1 MTAMDL
7 VTLAQQQPTVPGT
20 GNVRDWILN
29 NIVPLLLL
37 TVALLLLW
45 LGGGKG
51 DNAGVMRR
59 LGGVLDT
66 LGISSDGRVGTFA
79 WNSARHLELYYA
91 VPLVGAV
98 LHTINVRLFPEQIA
112 YVTNHAADKV
122 VFFDAEV
129 ADRLAEAFTELLG
142 GRLDVLIE
150 ALHLLVRDPEGAA
163 VMGKAARRAALTR
176 YGLERFLADWDALL
190 EEVRTR

>member
-20 GNVRDWILN
+20 GNVRDWILD

-59 LGGVLDT
+59 LGGVIVALAIIGLAVTTDAGANIGQW
-66 LGISSDGRVGTFA
+66 LAGLFVG
-79 WNSARHLELYYA
+79 
-91 VPLVGAV
+91 G
-98 LHTINVRLFPEQIA
+98 
-112 YVTNHAADKV
+112 
-122 VFFDAEV
+122 
-129 ADRLAEAFTELLG
+129 
-142 GRLDVLIE
+142 
-150 ALHLLVRDPEGAA
+150 
-163 VMGKAARRAALTR
+163 
-176 YGLERFLADWDALL
+176 
-190 EEVRTR
+190 